1 MNPTRSLS
9 RPCQLPS
16 PPPSREET
24 KRSRPRTASL
34 QGKRLNLR
42 ITRDTQRCPVVVCY
56 RYHLVTDR
64 LKLPRHAL
72 VDLAGLSLA
81 PHLRTGVDKGDVDLL
96 IEAVE
101 QHRTI
106 RGA

>member
-1 MNPTRSLS
+1 
-9 RPCQLPS
+9 
-16 PPPSREET
+16 
-24 KRSRPRTASL
+24 
-34 QGKRLNLR
+34 
-42 ITRDTQRCPVVVCY
+42 VVVCY

-81 PHLRTGVDKGDVDLL
+81 PHLRTGVDKGDVDLR

-106 RGA
+106 RGRETPIFVATNLAGVTPHDTPF